1 MWFTKQAATFDPTF
15 VNLFSQRCSTVMQ
28 FLQLTFILVIP
39 EFSVVKYMQTSY
51 IFKYIQLQ
59 KKSYFLTNTG
69 KLKNVK
75 FKKKKRNFQHATFHV
90 PIKAPVCYHST
101 QCTKTSESQS
111 FHIISGLFV
120 KDAQTFRGCVLLC
133 VITKQ

>member
-1 MWFTKQAATFDPTF
+1 MMWFTKQAATFDPTF

-75 FKKKKRNFQHATFHV
+75 LKKKEEIF
-90 PIKAPVCYHST
+90 ST
-101 QCTKTSESQS
+101 QRFMFPS
-111 FHIISGLFV
+111 
-120 KDAQTFRGCVLLC
+120 RLLC
-133 VITKQ
+133 VTIQPSAQKRLKARAFI